1 MTTLHIQ
8 GGRPGDPAAA
18 AGRLGVPLAVT
29 GGSEG
34 RELDSERT
42 SATLLVSARPAQGR
56 VVPAGR
62 TVWNSPMVLSRAS
75 LVACVAGLLA
85 LPALAQVAITG
96 DVVYTMTG
104 GTNNKIE
111 NGVVIITDGKIA
123 AVGPAA
129 STQIPEGYKVLHG
142 AVVTPGLI
150 DARGTVGVSG
160 IFNQKQ
166 DQDQLEHSSPVQPE
180 LRAID
185 AYNPNDP
192 LVEWVRNLG
201 VTTVNTGNAPG
212 ELVSGQTG
220 VFKTVGRTVDEA
232 IVKEVSAVVVTLGPW
247 SQKEGKESPG
257 TRGKEVAMLRQQLI
271 KAQEYAAKLARKAKG
286 EDNKHEDERADDA
299 KGDGNKGGGRDLRL
313 EAFAKVLAGEVPL
326 MITANRAQDIDIAL
340 RLAAEFKFKLI
351 LDSASES
358 YLLVDQIKAAG
369 VPVVLHPTM
378 FRMFGEMENMSLE
391 TAGKL
396 AKAGIPVA
404 IESGYE
410 AYVPKT
416 RVVLFEAAVA
426 AANGMPFEQALASIT
441 SEPAKILGVDN
452 RVGSLKVG
460 LDGDV
465 AMYDGDP
472 FEYTSHCT
480 GVVIGGNVVS
490 ETAK

>member
-1 MTTLHIQ
+1 M
-8 GGRPGDPAAA
+8 
-18 AGRLGVPLAVT
+18 
-29 GGSEG
+29 GSI
-34 RELDSERT
+34 RNT
-42 SATLLVSARPAQGR
+42 LVSCCF
-56 VVPAGR
+56 
-62 TVWNSPMVLSRAS
+62 LAS
-75 LVACVAGLLA
+75 VAGTA
-85 LPALAQVAITG
+85 FAQVAITG

-104 GTNNKIE
+104 DASNKIT

-129 STQIPEGYKVLHG
+129 STKIPDGYKVLHG
-142 AVVTPGLI
+142 AVVTPGLV
-150 DARGTVGVSG
+150 DARGTEGVSG

-220 VFKTVGRTVDEA
+220 VFKTVGKTVDEA
-232 IVKEVSAVVVTLGPW
+232 VVKDVSAVVVTLGPW

-271 KAQEYAAKLARKAKG
+271 KAQEYADKLARKAKEG
-286 EDNKHEDERADDA
+286 DKADKHEDDHADDA
-299 KGDGNKGGGRDLRL
+299 KGEKGDKGGRDLKL

-326 MITANRAQDIDIAL
+326 MVTANRAQDIDSAL

-351 LDSASES
+351 LDSAAES
-358 YLLVDQIKAAG
+358 YLLIDQIKAAG
-369 VPVVLHPTM
+369 VPVILHPTM
-378 FRMFGEMENMSLE
+378 FRMFGEMENMSME

-426 AANGMPFEQALASIT
+426 AANGMTFEQALASIT
-441 SEPAKILGVDN
+441 SQPAKILGVDN
-452 RVGSLKVG
+452 RVGSLKPG

-465 AMYDGDP
+465 ALYDGDP

-480 GVVIGGNVVS
+480 GVVIQGVVVS
-490 ETAK
+490 ENVR